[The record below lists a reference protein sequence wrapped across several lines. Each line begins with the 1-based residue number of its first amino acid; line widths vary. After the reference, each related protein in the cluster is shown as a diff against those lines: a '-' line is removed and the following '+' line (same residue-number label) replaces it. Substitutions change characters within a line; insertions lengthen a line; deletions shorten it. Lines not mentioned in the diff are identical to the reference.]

1 MVLVRH
7 WSLVAGSQCRGIR
20 RLVLCEVLRNPTIS
34 NELVKEES
42 RNGKIDPYP
51 PRIVKILCVAKEEF
65 NRLKSLVRLRRK
77 KMRRGL
83 APLLKNKKQSN
94 IKIFDRKKDRV
105 YEATNM
111 AQAYDSKYWSWRRVN
126 RWFKTYR
133 DDYTMS

>member
-1 MVLVRH
+1 
-7 WSLVAGSQCRGIR
+7 
-20 RLVLCEVLRNPTIS
+20 
-34 NELVKEES
+34 
-42 RNGKIDPYP
+42 
-51 PRIVKILCVAKEEF
+51 
-65 NRLKSLVRLRRK
+65 
-77 KMRRGL
+77 MRRGL